1 MANYLEVGSG
11 EPISFKVCSLK
22 RSKSV
27 GNVIEQNDRNE
38 LFIRRSNSLQSLDH
52 LTNRLK
58 DADRIDA
65 LQESSKFYYLF

>member
-1 MANYLEVGSG
+1 MVNYSEIGSD

-27 GNVIEQNDRNE
+27 GNVVERNDRNE

-58 DADRIDA
+58 DTDRIND
-65 LQESSKFYYLF
+65 LQESSKYYLF

>member
-1 MANYLEVGSG
+1 MVNYSEIGSD
-11 EPISFKVCSLK
+11 EPISFKVSLK

-27 GNVIEQNDRNE
+27 GNVVEQNDRNE

-58 DADRIDA
+58 DTDRIND
-65 LQESSKFYYLF
+65 LQESSKYYLF